1 MVWLNIFLK
10 FLNTNI
16 ELMNIGNKKNN
27 RKKIAIISYGNC
39 ANLGDRIGQSIILS
53 MIPYDCYV
61 DFLNLPPFWSD
72 KYNNNHYDL
81 VIIGTGHSI
90 FHKTLNNNKFNKF
103 LENQKKIIGVFGLQY
118 HDLLDKKKFD
128 NFTEKFTHIFVRNK
142 KDLIFFKNKNII
154 SHSGDILTSY
164 FPLTNWTIDDKVVI
178 HPDIQKNSQDGLQ
191 LVKKIQ
197 AHKIVE
203 SSRLHPLLA
212 GLQSCDEFVFHEQKE
227 MGNELKSNKFNNMLF
242 DIFNKNFEAGIQYKV
257 DRDLVLSYR
266 KFVFNSLSLIEE
278 KIKKSIQS

>member
-1 MVWLNIFLK
+1 
-10 FLNTNI
+10 
-16 ELMNIGNKKNN
+16 MNIGNKKIN

-90 FHKTLNNNKFNKF
+90 YHETLNNNKFDKF

-142 KDLIFFKNKNII
+142 KDLIFFKNKKII

-227 MGNELKSNKFNNMLF
+227 MGNELESNKFNNMLY
-242 DIFNKNFEAGIQYKV
+242 DIFNKNFKPGIQYKV

>member
-1 MVWLNIFLK
+1 MKIK
-10 FLNTNI
+10 
-16 ELMNIGNKKNN
+16 NKKIN
-27 RKKIAIISYGNC
+27 RIKIAIISYGNC
-39 ANLGDRIGQSIILS
+39 ANLGDRIGLSIILR

-72 KYNNNHYDL
+72 KYDNNYYDL

-90 FHKTLNNNKFNKF
+90 FHKTLDDNKFFKF

-142 KDLIFFKNKNII
+142 KDLIFFKNKKII

-164 FPLTNWTIDDKVVI
+164 FPLTNWIIDDKIKI
-178 HPDIQKNSQDGLQ
+178 HSGIIKNNQDGLQ

-197 AHKIVE
+197 SFKIVE

-212 GLQSCDEFVFHEQKE
+212 GLQSCDEFIFYEQKE
-227 MGNELKSNKFNNMLF
+227 MGNEIKSNKFSSMLY
-242 DIFNKNFEAGIQYKV
+242 DIFNKDFEPGMQYKV
-257 DRDLVLSYR
+257 DKDLVLNYR
-266 KFVFNSLSLIEE
+266 KFVFNNLLLIEE
-278 KIKKSIQS
+278 KIKKSIQN